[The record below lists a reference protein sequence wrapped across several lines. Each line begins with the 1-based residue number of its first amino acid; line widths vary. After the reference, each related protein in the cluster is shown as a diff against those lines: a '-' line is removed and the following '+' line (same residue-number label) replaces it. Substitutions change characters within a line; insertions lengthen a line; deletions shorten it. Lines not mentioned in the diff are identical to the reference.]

1 MACFPLALHQNAAPI
16 AEKLDP
22 YAAYMPYRL
31 YRDATRFEPL
41 ATAEHGPNAVIK
53 DLAYL
58 NRPLNT
64 VVMLD
69 TDKTHVSK
77 NKSNAII
84 VPKWDGTGNDK
95 GLVEL
100 IPFLECQSSSF
111 RLRSQSPLLFESE
124 TDLHPSRPAFL
135 SP

>member
-1 MACFPLALHQNAAPI
+1 
-16 AEKLDP
+16 
-22 YAAYMPYRL
+22 MPYRL

-58 NRPLNT
+58 NRPLET
-64 VVMLD
+64 VIALD

-77 NKSNAII
+77 QKHNAII
-84 VPKWDGTGNDK
+84 VPKWDGTNNDK

-100 IPFLECQSSSF
+100 IPFLECQSG
-111 RLRSQSPLLFESE
+111 LI
-124 TDLHPSRPAFL
+124 HSRFCFA
-135 SP
+135 SAAED